1 MCYWEN
7 QLSRQAEHSS
17 FHLFFPISKMFRGVH
32 KQLRILKV
40 TTVKQTKI
48 YQKCVW
54 GGSSTF
60 VKEWCEA
67 QKWKCENFTS
77 ISVFIPACGAAALI
91 PRIPKSHTISSPTL
105 CVQHWI
111 HTLSHLQ
118 LPLSLPQ
125 TLFFPAQHCSTSTLQ
140 LKESSFLSTLPW
152 APAAKLPVCLWGQLV
167 IFCVSVR
174 LCVFIESRK
183 EHSLLFRCQL
193 DLVAAT
199 VGKARIS
206 LWVVNWTTCYG
217 ATEGD

>member
-1 MCYWEN
+1 MGYWER

-17 FHLFFPISKMFRGVH
+17 FHLCFLPSQMFKGVH

-40 TTVKQTKI
+40 ETLKPRENH
-48 YQKCVW
+48 QKCVW
-54 GGSSTF
+54 GGPNML
-60 VKEWCEA
+60 VKEGCEA
-67 QKWKCENFTS
+67 QKWKCENPPQSLFS
-77 ISVFIPACGAAALI
+77 SQHEELQPWFLGF
-91 PRIPKSHTISSPTL
+91 PRHTQFPP
-105 CVQHWI
+105 

-125 TLFFPAQHCSTSTLQ
+125 APFFPCSALQHQQSLQ
-140 LKESSFLSTLPW
+140 LKESSFISILPW

-193 DLVAAT
+193 DLVAAA

-217 ATEGD
+217 AAEGD